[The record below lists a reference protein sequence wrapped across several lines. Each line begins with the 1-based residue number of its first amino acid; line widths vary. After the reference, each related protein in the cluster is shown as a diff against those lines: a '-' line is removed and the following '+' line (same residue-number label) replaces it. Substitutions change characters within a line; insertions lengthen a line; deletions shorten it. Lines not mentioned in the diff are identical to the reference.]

1 LCGFCW
7 PFLNMLSCY
16 GLCLGM
22 LLLPNAICVA
32 EDLLEIHYVSFVKV
46 ARDLLIVYSS
56 NEVSVEGFG
65 VI

>member
-1 LCGFCW
+1 
-7 PFLNMLSCY
+7 
-16 GLCLGM
+16 M

-32 EDLLEIHYVSFVKV
+32 EDLEIHYVSFVKV

>member
-1 LCGFCW
+1 
-7 PFLNMLSCY
+7 MLSCY

-32 EDLLEIHYVSFVKV
+32 EDLLEIHYVSFVMV